1 VQGVVSGGVWGL
13 VVGGV
18 AAAGVSLW
26 NEAPTPRET
35 AAADV
40 VADATD
46 AASDAVAAEGV
57 ADVAASGTT
66 AEDAPDTTAE
76 PDQSGETQG
85 DTVADAAP
93 ADPTEETTVLAD
105 AGVAA
110 QVDAPEVSGADA
122 ADATAPATENANQ
135 DAPVQTDSPTAVA
148 PAPSGDA
155 AAVIAETE
163 TSEPPLTSP
172 DVDVTLTAPTATDA
186 PDVSASV
193 EDPVLPNPQGASP
206 TAPSQ
211 EGAAAVETASV
222 SSTPA
227 ATPEVSA
234 DAPAADTTSTQ
245 ETEAVIIVSDSD
257 ETAPITPQSPV
268 SPAPPAASDSNL
280 SDDATQTATPE
291 GTVIVVDDT
300 PVVSELPG
308 GATPGV
314 RVNRIGVGSDE
325 AGTASDTQ
333 EAPAAPTE
341 FPEGTPASVR
351 YAAPYT
357 NPQGIPE
364 LSVILVDDGSFDGA
378 VASVADIAFPVTVFL
393 NPGNPNSTERMD
405 AYRAAGIEVGILAN
419 LPVGAR
425 PEDVAVFYEAA
436 FATLPESVAVLD
448 ASAGDGGARSDT
460 VAETVAALAE
470 DGRGLITV
478 SQGLN
483 SSLRIAESEGVPTS
497 VIFRDL
503 DGEGQ
508 DTRVIRRF
516 MDQAAFRARQ
526 NSGVVLLGQIRGDT
540 ISALIQWGAANR
552 ASQVAMAPISAV
564 LNAQN

>member
-378 VASVADIAFPVTVFL
+378 VASVADI
-393 NPGNPNSTERMD
+393 
-405 AYRAAGIEVGILAN
+405 
-419 LPVGAR
+419 
-425 PEDVAVFYEAA
+425 
-436 FATLPESVAVLD
+436 
-448 ASAGDGGARSDT
+448 T

-526 NSGVVLLGQIRGDT
+526 NSGVVLLGHGANLG
-540 ISALIQWGAANR
+540 SAER
-552 ASQVAMAPISAV
+552 AELKRSAKQPRQRTRWRR
-564 LNAQN
+564 AF

>member
-1 VQGVVSGGVWGL
+1 MQGVVSGGVWGL

-18 AAAGVSLW
+18 AAAGISLW

-46 AASDAVAAEGV
+46 AATDAAAEGV
-57 ADVAASGTT
+57 ADVTASGPT
-66 AEDAPDTTAE
+66 AEDAPDTTAQ

-105 AGVAA
+105 AGVVA

-122 ADATAPATENANQ
+122 AETTAPTTENANQ

-148 PAPSGDA
+148 PATSGDA

-172 DVDVTLTAPTATDA
+172 DVDVALTAPTATDA
-186 PDVSASV
+186 PDVTANV

-211 EGAAAVETASV
+211 EGTVAVETASV

-314 RVNRIGVGSDE
+314 RVNRIGVGSAE
-325 AGTASDTQ
+325 AETASDTQ
-333 EAPAAPTE
+333 EAPTE

-357 NPQGIPE
+357 NPQGDPE

-378 VASVADIAFPVTVFL
+378 VASVAAIAFPVTVFL
-393 NPGNPNSTERMD
+393 NPGNPNSTERME

-436 FATLPESVAVLD
+436 FATLPETVAVLD

-470 DGRGLITV
+470 DGRGLVTV

-564 LNAQN
+564 LNTQN